1 MRTLLFT
8 IEYPPFKGG
17 VANYYGNL
25 MKNFP
30 DELVVLH
37 NNDRK
42 LTKWWIWPKWLP
54 AIWQLKQTIKKNK
67 INHVL
72 VGHLLPLG
80 TVAYFV
86 CQKMN
91 IPYSVFIHGMDI
103 TFAMRKKR
111 KKKIAIKILQNAKN
125 IICVSEYTK
134 EIVKKFLESSSGGE
148 SVKTLKSK
156 LMAEKLHVV
165 NPGIEPLITRNQ
177 ETITQIENKY
187 ELKNKTVLFSI
198 GRLVKRKGVDMAIK
212 AMSEVLRVVP
222 NLYYVIAGT
231 GPDEKYLKKL
241 TNNNKNIIFIGS
253 PNDTEKWAWMEKC
266 DIFIQLSR
274 KIVDDFEGFGIVYL
288 EAALYGKPVIA
299 GDSGGVSDAVLGGT
313 TGILVNPEK
322 IDRIASAIIRLATDK
337 ETAKKLGEQGRK
349 RAMEEFNWQGQA
361 KKIHDIISL

>member
-25 MKNFP
+25 M
-30 DELVVLH
+30 
-37 NNDRK
+37 
-42 LTKWWIWPKWLP
+42 
-54 AIWQLKQTIKKNK
+54 
-67 INHVL
+67 
-72 VGHLLPLG
+72 
-80 TVAYFV
+80 
-86 CQKMN
+86 
-91 IPYSVFIHGMDI
+91 
-103 TFAMRKKR
+103 
-111 KKKIAIKILQNAKN
+111 
-125 IICVSEYTK
+125 
-134 EIVKKFLESSSGGE
+134 KKFLESSSGGE